1 MPAMPGMPPAAP
13 PVGATPAPAPSAAP
27 PGAPMGAPALAG
39 LARAPVNAMQGI
51 IPPQLQ
57 ALMLFLAGMGLPV
70 LSQTLERMKPKPP
83 GGGKGQLG
91 KEAAANPQM
100 TNSLQAQMIAKLA
113 AARGAGASPAPGL
126 PSAAP
131 AANPLA
137 MFAGR

>member
-1 MPAMPGMPPAAP
+1 MPMMPGMPPAAP
-13 PVGATPAPAPSAAP
+13 PAGAMPPAPGAAP
-27 PGAPMGAPALAG
+27 PAAAMGAPALAG
-39 LARAPVNAMQGI
+39 LARSPVNAMQGM

-70 LSQTLERMKPKPP
+70 LSQTMERMRPKPP
-83 GGGKGQLG
+83 GGKGQLG

-100 TNSLQAQMIAKLA
+100 TNALQAQMIAKLA
-113 AARGAGASPAPGL
+113 AARGAGASPAPGM
-126 PSAAP
+126 PGAAP